1 MNEILEKCAGDIKY
15 NGLKKDGTA
24 HRVLVVD
31 DAMFIRKTISKII
44 TAVGYELAGEAE
56 NGLDA
61 IEKYEQL
68 LPSLVTMDIT
78 MPKMEGIDAVREIL
92 KKHPEARIVMVS
104 AMGYQKL
111 VKESIVAG
119 AKNFIVKP
127 IKEENVQKTLEIF
140 KWVAGD

>member
-1 MNEILEKCAGDIKY
+1 
-15 NGLKKDGTA
+15 
-24 HRVLVVD
+24 
-31 DAMFIRKTISKII
+31 
-44 TAVGYELAGEAE
+44 
-56 NGLDA
+56 
-61 IEKYEQL
+61 
-68 LPSLVTMDIT
+68 MDIT